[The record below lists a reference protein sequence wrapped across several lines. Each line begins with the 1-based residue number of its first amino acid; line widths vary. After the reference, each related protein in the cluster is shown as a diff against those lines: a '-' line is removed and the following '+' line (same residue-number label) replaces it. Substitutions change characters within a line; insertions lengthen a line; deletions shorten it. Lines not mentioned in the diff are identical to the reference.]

1 MSTFTHC
8 RWIALAL
15 MAGCLESTYNEP
27 NACSDMV
34 SCTDPERSFCYLG
47 NCIAPPD
54 AGLEASVVGD
64 ANGDGTVGDAAID
77 AAADAPG
84 SCSQSGDC
92 SGRLPICAMSQ
103 CRACANSTECVG
115 FDLGHGVCAPT
126 GAMSGA
132 CVECATA
139 EDCKS
144 ARKGCDVDTGSCV
157 ACVHN
162 EDCATGLCSSG
173 QCAEES
179 TQVYV
184 DATPAKCLGGDGSYG
199 KPFCTV
205 TLGLAKAMIPA
216 SPHTVIVRA
225 GSYGENVLVT
235 PGATTQVT
243 ILGVG
248 KPTLSAPTGMTPALT
263 VQTNGLNTDITVDG
277 FVIVGSTGHA
287 ILCAGVG
294 GMNSKTKLTIV
305 RSTVQGAAQNG
316 INSSNCTLT
325 LDRDVIQSNAGG
337 GVYLS
342 ASDFTL
348 TNLLITSNGNNMS
361 SFGAISVSQQQTTKT
376 LFNLTLVANNSD
388 PGLVSGI
395 DCVGNPPLS
404 IFNTV
409 LFGNDGQ
416 RDFSNKCA
424 PNSSAY
430 VGGMLSGNVNLTGC
444 TQGQI
449 FKDSQFH
456 LQTAMGSCVLVNK
469 GQTPMSPIPA
479 LDFDLDGSPRPVGAY
494 DIGAYEAP

>member
-348 TNLLITSNGNNMS
+348 TNLLITSNGNITNS
-361 SFGAISVSQQQTTKT
+361 SFGGISIPQQATTS
-376 LFNLTLVANNSD
+376 LIFHLTIVNNSARNNAIA
-388 PGLVSGI
+388 GI
-395 DCVGNPPLS
+395 TSADALTAT
-404 IFNTV
+404 NTV
-409 LFGNDGQ
+409 LFGNMGMAEHD
-416 RDFSNKCA
+416 SNLTPSNC
-424 PNSSAY
+424 AY
-430 VGGMLSGNVNLTGC
+430 VGANSGSSVDLSGCQGQVFKSSSDFHLLTG
-444 TQGQI
+444 
-449 FKDSQFH
+449 
-456 LQTAMGSCVLVNK
+456 MGTCVLVNK
-469 GQTPMSPIPA
+469 GHTPTSPPA
-479 LDFDLDGSPRPVGAY
+479 ALSFDLDGSPRPVGAY